1 MRHSIYLHIPFCT
14 HRCAYCDFNTYA
26 GQEDYIA
33 AYVAALRREIA
44 YVGELAPIDL
54 TAHTV
59 FFGGGTPSLLSQ
71 SQVREVLRALGG
83 AMAVE
88 QGVEITLEANPGTLS
103 EPALQ
108 GMREAGVNR
117 LSLGVQSSNGEE
129 LRLLERTH
137 SFLDVLNAVTM
148 ARRAG
153 FDNLNTDLIFGLPG
167 QSMGTW
173 QETVKRVLAVRPE
186 HISAYALTLE
196 HGTPFGQWS
205 KRGLIAE
212 PDADLA
218 ADMYEWLSDEVAS
231 QGYEQ
236 YEISNWALRG
246 RECVHN
252 LQYWRGKP
260 YLGLGAGA
268 HGYAG
273 GYRYSNALGI
283 REYIERLGEPIS
295 DRRPGNLGL
304 ARSTMELT
312 EAEPV
317 FPCSPASVNFHRQST
332 VDDMSEFM
340 IMGLRLTREGI
351 SAKEFLSRFGAV
363 LDERFGK
370 PLSGLERLGLI
381 ERASPEVRPEP
392 ADKVPGRFA
401 PEIAVRLTPRGRLLG
416 NRVFAEFVEPAA
428 QEG

>member
-1 MRHSIYLHIPFCT
+1 MSMRHSIYFHIPFCM

-26 GQEDYIA
+26 DQGKYLA
-33 AYVAALRREIA
+33 AYVVALRREIE
-44 YVGELAPIDL
+44 YLGERAPIDL
-54 TAHTV
+54 TAHTI
-59 FFGGGTPSLLSQ
+59 FFGGGTPSLLSH
-71 SQVREVLRALGG
+71 SQVRGVLRALRG
-83 AMAVE
+83 AIAVE
-88 QGVEITLEANPGTLS
+88 EGVEITLEANPGTLS

-117 LSLGVQSSNGEE
+117 LSLGVQSANGEE

-153 FDNLNTDLIFGLPG
+153 FDNLNMDLIFGLPG
-167 QSMGTW
+167 QSMWAW

-205 KRGLIAE
+205 KRGLMVE

-218 ADMYEWLSDEVAS
+218 ADMYEWLSDVLAS
-231 QGYEQ
+231 QGYAQ

-252 LQYWRGKP
+252 LQYWRGQP

-283 REYIERLGEPIS
+283 RDYIERLGGPVPDQRS
-295 DRRPGNLGL
+295 GNI
-304 ARSTMELT
+304 AVAPSTMKLT
-312 EAEPV
+312 ETQSA
-317 FPCSPASVNFHRQST
+317 FPCSPASVNFHRQT
-332 VDDMSEFM
+332 TNDDMSEFM

-351 SAKEFLSRFGAV
+351 SAREFLNRFGVV
-363 LDERFGK
+363 LDERFGN
-370 PLSGLERLGLI
+370 PLAGLERLGLI
-381 ERASPEVRPEP
+381 ERARTEGLPEAAHKR
-392 ADKVPGRFA
+392 AGGA
-401 PEIAVRLTPRGRLLG
+401 ASEIVVRLTPRGRLLG

-428 QEG
+428 